1 MCGIV
6 GIAAL
11 SPKGTSHFHL
21 ISQAVQTLRHRGPDL
36 YSTYQNSKVV
46 LGHTRLSIIDTSTAA
61 AQPFTDSSKR
71 YTLVF
76 NGEIYNFREIQ
87 QELGIDKSFYRS
99 NGDTEVLLYAYIQWG
114 AEMLQKLN
122 GFFALAI
129 YDNQEETLFIARDRM
144 GIKPLLVYQDDE
156 KLIFASEMKA
166 LLAFNPEVSGQ
177 AFPLQLDTVS
187 LFNYLEFNYIPPPHS
202 IFQNVRK
209 LRPGDYLIVRLK
221 EKKAPILQKSWYQ
234 IPFNAW
240 LQKTPLTYE
249 DAQKTFLQLLEDSV
263 RMRLVADVPLG
274 AFLSGG
280 IDSSVIV
287 ALASNHT
294 QKLNTFSIG
303 FEDQPHFDET
313 SYAELVASKYRTNH
327 TVFRLTNEE
336 LFANLQTVLDYIDE
350 PFADSSALA
359 VNILSMHT
367 RKYAKVAL
375 SGDGG
380 DELLAGYNKH
390 AAEFR
395 AREKGFLSGL
405 VKMGS
410 PFWRMMPKG
419 RHSKSSN
426 LARQLDR
433 FAKGM
438 KAGNKERYWQWAQWL
453 PTEKALQYM
462 AVDFDKAEY
471 EKRKQDIL
479 QYISA
484 RGGDFN
490 EVLYTDMHL
499 VLQGDM
505 LHKVDSM
512 SMCQSLE
519 VRTPFL
525 DHRLVEFAFSLPAS
539 YKINK
544 QLKKRILQDTCRH
557 LLPKA
562 LYNRPKQ
569 GFEVPLLQWFRTD
582 MHQQTFKEL
591 FGRDF
596 IEHQGIF
603 HFEAIQNL
611 LQKIHSSNPEDSA
624 ITLWK
629 LLVFQNWWGK
639 RIR

>member
-11 SPKGTSHFHL
+11 SSKSKLYLSQIP
-21 ISQAVQTLRHRGPDL
+21 QAVQTLRRRGPDFCDV
-36 YSTYQNSKVV
+36 YQHQNVA
-46 LGHTRLSIIDTSTAA
+46 LGHTRLSIIDTSSAA
-61 AQPFTDSSKR
+61 SQPFTDTSGR
-71 YTLVF
+71 YTMVF

-87 QELGIDKSFYRS
+87 KELGIDQSLYKSTS
-99 NGDTEVLLYAYIQWG
+99 DTEVLLYAYIQWG

-129 YDNQEETLFIARDRM
+129 YDNKAETLFIARDRM
-144 GIKPLLVYQDDE
+144 GIKPLLVYQDED

-166 LLAFNPEVSGQ
+166 LLGFQLS
-177 AFPLQLDTVS
+177 LQLDTVS
-187 LFNYLEFNYIPPPHS
+187 LFNYLEFNYIPPPYS
-202 IFQNVRK
+202 IYQNVRK
-209 LRPGDYLIVRLK
+209 LHPGDCILVDLK
-221 EKKAPILQKSWYQ
+221 EKTQPVLQKTWYQ
-234 IPFNAW
+234 IPFNSW
-240 LQKTPLTYE
+240 LQKNPPSYE
-249 DAQKTFLQLLEDSV
+249 DAQTHFLQLLEESV
-263 RMRLVADVPLG
+263 RLRLVADVPLG

-287 ALASNHT
+287 ALASKYAN
-294 QKLNTFSIG
+294 KLNTFSIG

-313 SYAELVASKYRTNH
+313 PYAELVASKYGTNH

-395 AREKGFLSGL
+395 ARKRGFLSSL
-405 VKMGS
+405 VKIGS
-410 PFWRMMPKG
+410 PFWRILPKG

-462 AVDFDKAEY
+462 SADFDFNEY
-471 EKRKQDIL
+471 ERRKQEIL
-479 QYISA
+479 QYIA
-484 RGGDFN
+484 AKGGNFN

-525 DHRLVEFAFSLPAS
+525 DHRLVEFAFSLPTE
-539 YKINK
+539 YKINS
-544 QLKKRILQDTCRH
+544 QMKKRILQDACRH
-557 LLPKA
+557 LLPNE

-569 GFEVPLLQWFRTD
+569 GFEIPLLQWFRTD

-591 FGRDF
+591 FSREF

-603 HFEAIQNL
+603 HFEAIERL
-611 LQKIHSSNPEDSA
+611 LKRIHSTNPEDSA

-629 LLVFQNWWGK
+629 LLVFQNWWQK
-639 RIR
+639 NS

>member
-6 GIAAL
+6 GIVAL
-11 SPKGTSHFHL
+11 TPKKEHL
-21 ISQAVQTLRHRGPDL
+21 FDPISEAVQALEQRGPDL
-36 YSTYQNSKVV
+36 SGIYRHHNVA
-46 LGHTRLSIIDTSTAA
+46 LGHTRLSVIDTSDAA
-61 AQPFTDSSKR
+61 SQPFTDASKR
-71 YTLVF
+71 YTIVF
-76 NGEIYNFREIQ
+76 NGEIFNFREVQ
-87 QELGIDKSFYRS
+87 KSLNLPASHYQS
-99 NGDTEVLLYAYIQWG
+99 SGDTEVLLYAYIHWG
-114 AEMLQKLN
+114 VEMLQKLN

-156 KLIFASEMKA
+156 KLIFSSEMKA
-166 LLAFNPEVSGQ
+166 LLAFPI
-177 AFPLQLDTVS
+177 PRQLDKVS
-187 LFNYLEFNYIPPPHS
+187 LFNYLEFNYIPPPHA
-202 IFQNVRK
+202 IFHRVRK
-209 LRPGDYLIVRLK
+209 LRPGDYLMIRLK
-221 EKKAPILQKSWYQ
+221 EKKEKILQKTWYR

-240 LQKTPLTYE
+240 LQKNPPSYE
-249 DAQKTFLQLLEDSV
+249 DAQKQLLQLLEDSV
-263 RMRLVADVPLG
+263 QLRMIADVPLG

-287 ALASNHT
+287 ALASQYT

-313 SYAELVASKYRTNH
+313 NYAELVAAKYKTNH

-367 RKYAKVAL
+367 RKYATVAL

-390 AAEFR
+390 AAEHR
-395 AREKGFLSGL
+395 ARERGFISSL
-405 VKMGS
+405 VKIGS
-410 PFWRMMPKG
+410 PFWRLMPKG

-433 FAKGM
+433 FATGI

-453 PTEKALQYM
+453 STEKALQYM
-462 AVDFDKAEY
+462 AADFDHIEY
-471 EKRKQDIL
+471 ENRKQEVL
-479 QYISA
+479 QFIA
-484 RGGDFN
+484 VKDGDFN

-525 DHRLVEFAFSLPAS
+525 DPRLVEFAFSLPSS
-539 YKINK
+539 YKINAK
-544 QLKKRILQDTCRH
+544 MKKRILQDASRH
-557 LLPKA
+557 LLPSE

-591 FGRDF
+591 FGREF

-603 HFEAIQNL
+603 HFEAIDQL
-611 LQKIHSSNPEDSA
+611 LKQIHSTNPEDSA

-629 LLVFQNWWGK
+629 LLVFQNWWK
-639 RIR
+639 RYWLPH

>member
-11 SPKGTSHFHL
+11 KLKNKHQL
-21 ISQAVQTLRHRGPDL
+21 DYIEEAVQSLSQRGPDD
-36 YSTYQNSKVV
+36 SGIYQHNNVT
-46 LGHTRLSIIDTSTAA
+46 LGHTRLSVIDTSNAA
-61 AQPFTDSSKR
+61 SQPFTDPSGR
-71 YTLVF
+71 YTIVF
-76 NGEIYNFREIQ
+76 NGEIYNFQEIKTTLNLLDNHYQ
-87 QELGIDKSFYRS
+87 ST
-99 NGDTEVLLYAYIQWG
+99 GDTEVLLYAYIRWG
-114 AEMLQKLN
+114 TSMLQKLN
-122 GFFALAI
+122 GFFAFAI
-129 YDNQEETLFIARDRM
+129 YDNQEESLFISRDRM
-144 GIKPLLVYQDDE
+144 GIKPLLVYQDEE
-156 KLIFASEMKA
+156 KFIFGSEMKA
-166 LLAFNPEVSGQ
+166 LLAFNLPCNI
-177 AFPLQLDTVS
+177 DKTS

-202 IFQNVRK
+202 IFEKIHK
-209 LRPGDYLIVRLK
+209 LRPGDYILIHLK
-221 EKKAPILQKSWYQ
+221 EKEKQVLQKTWYT
-234 IPFNAW
+234 IPFNTW
-240 LQKTPLTYE
+240 RQKNPPSYE
-249 DAQKTFLQLLEDSV
+249 DAQKKLLQLLDDSV
-263 RMRLVADVPLG
+263 RLRLVSDVPLG

-287 ALASNHT
+287 ALASQYT
-294 QKLNTFSIG
+294 KKLNTFSIG

-313 SYAELVASKYRTNH
+313 HYAELVAEKYQTNH

-336 LFANLQTVLDYIDE
+336 LFANLQSVLDYMDE

-395 AREKGFLSGL
+395 ARQSGFLAGL
-405 VKMGS
+405 VKLGS
-410 PFWRMMPKG
+410 PLWRMMPKG

-453 PTEKALQYM
+453 STEKSLQYM
-462 AVDFDKAEY
+462 AADFDKTEY
-471 EKRKQDIL
+471 QKRKEDVL
-479 QYISA
+479 QFISA
-484 RGGDFN
+484 KGGDFN

-505 LHKVDSM
+505 LKKVDSM

-525 DHRLVEFAFSLPAS
+525 DHRLVEFAFSLPTS
-539 YKINK
+539 YKINSK
-544 QLKKRILQDTCRH
+544 IKKRILQDASRS
-557 LLPKA
+557 LLPKE

-569 GFEVPLLQWFRTD
+569 GFEIPLLQWFRTD
-582 MHQQTFKEL
+582 MHQATFKEL

-596 IEHQGIF
+596 IEHQGLF
-603 HFEAIQNL
+603 HFEALQNL
-611 LQKIHSSNPEDSA
+611 LQKIHSPNPEDAA

-629 LLVFQNWWGK
+629 LLVFQNWWKKSGH
-639 RIR
+639 

>member
-11 SPKGTSHFHL
+11 TPQNKDFFDS
-21 ISQAVQTLRHRGPDL
+21 ISRAVQKLKQRGPDG
-36 YSTYQNSKVV
+36 SGTYTHHQVT
-46 LGHTRLSIIDTSTAA
+46 LGHTRLSIIDTSNAA
-61 AQPFTDSSKR
+61 AQPFFDISNR
-71 YTLVF
+71 YVLVF
-76 NGEIYNFREIQ
+76 NGEIYNFQSIK
-87 QELGIDKSFYRS
+87 QELDLPSNQYKSE
-99 NGDTEVLLYAYIQWG
+99 GDTEVLLQAYIHWG
-114 AEMLQKLN
+114 AAMLSKLN

-129 YDNQEETLFIARDRM
+129 YDTQAKTLFIARDRM
-144 GIKPLLVYQDDE
+144 GIKPLLIYQDEE
-156 KLIFASEMKA
+156 KLCFASEMKA
-166 LLAFNPEVSGQ
+166 LLSLGIPKN
-177 AFPLQLDTVS
+177 LDTVS
-187 LFNYLEFNYIPPPHS
+187 LFNYLEFNYVPSPHS
-202 IFQNVRK
+202 IFQNVRQ
-209 LRPGDYLIVRLK
+209 LRAGDYLMLHLK
-221 EKKAPILQKSWYQ
+221 KGEIQVTQKTWYQ
-234 IPFNAW
+234 IPSNGW
-240 LQKTPLTYE
+240 LQKNPPSYQE
-249 DAQKTFLQLLEDSV
+249 AQKHFLQLLEESV
-263 RMRLVADVPLG
+263 RLRMIADVPLG

-287 ALASNHT
+287 ALASKFT
-294 QKLNTFSIG
+294 KKLNTFSIG

-313 SYAELVASKYRTNH
+313 HYAELVAEKFSTNH
-327 TVFRLTNEE
+327 TVFRLSNEE

-350 PFADSSALA
+350 PFADSSSLA

-395 AREKGFLSGL
+395 ARNSGFLAGL
-405 VKMGS
+405 VRMGS
-410 PFWRMMPKG
+410 PLWSLLPKG

-438 KAGNKERYWQWAQWL
+438 KAGNKERYWRWAQWL
-453 PTEKALQYM
+453 STEKSLELM
-462 AVDFDKAEY
+462 AADFDQLEY
-471 EKRKQDIL
+471 AKRKAAIL
-479 QYISA
+479 QFINA
-484 RGGDFN
+484 KRGDFN

-505 LHKVDSM
+505 LKKVDNM

-544 QLKKRILQDTCRH
+544 KIKKRILQDSTRKI
-557 LLPKA
+557 LPVE

-569 GFEVPLLQWFRTD
+569 GFEIPLLQWFRTD
-582 MHQQTFKEL
+582 RHQAIFKEI
-591 FGRDF
+591 FDRDF
-596 IEHQGIF
+596 IHHQGIF
-603 HFEAIQNL
+603 HFEAIESL
-611 LQKIHSSNPEDSA
+611 RQKIHSPNPGDAA

-629 LLVFQNWWGK
+629 LLVFQNWW
-639 RIR
+639 RQWME

>member
-6 GIAAL
+6 GIATL
-11 SPKGTSHFHL
+11 SPKETPHFPL
-21 ISQAVQTLRHRGPDL
+21 ISQAVQTLKRRGPDFCDI
-36 YSTYQNSKVV
+36 YQGKKVA

-61 AQPFTDSSKR
+61 SQPFTDSSKR

-76 NGEIYNFREIQ
+76 NGEIYNFRKIQ
-87 QELGIDKSFYRS
+87 AELGIDKSLYRS
-99 NGDTEVLLYAYIQWG
+99 NSDTEVLLYAYIQWG
-114 AEMLQKLN
+114 VEMLQKLN

-129 YDNQEETLFIARDRM
+129 YDSQEETLFIARDRI
-144 GIKPLLVYQDDE
+144 GIKPLLVYQDEE

-166 LLAFNPEVSGQ
+166 LLAFNAPKE
-177 AFPLQLDTVS
+177 LDTVS

-209 LRPGDYLIVRLK
+209 LHPGDYLMIRLK
-221 EKKAPILQKSWYQ
+221 EEKPNPVLQKSWYK
-234 IPFNAW
+234 IPFNTW
-240 LQKTPLTYE
+240 QKKSPLTYK
-249 DAQKTFLQLLEDSV
+249 DAQTKLLELLEDSV
-263 RMRLVADVPLG
+263 QLRLVADVPLG

-287 ALASNHT
+287 ALASKYT
-294 QKLNTFSIG
+294 KKLNTFSIG

-313 SYAELVASKYRTNH
+313 SYAELVASKYSTNH

-375 SGDGG
+375 SGDGA
-380 DELLAGYNKH
+380 DELVAGYNKH
-390 AAEFR
+390 AAEYR
-395 AREKGFLSGL
+395 AREKGFLSNL
-405 VKMGS
+405 VRIGS
-410 PFWRMMPKG
+410 PLWKLMPKG

-462 AVDFDKAEY
+462 AADFDFNEY
-471 EKRKQDIL
+471 EKRKQDTL
-479 QYISA
+479 QYIA
-484 RGGDFN
+484 PKGGDFN

-525 DHRLVEFAFSLPAS
+525 DHRLVEFAFSLPTE
-539 YKINK
+539 YKINSK
-544 QLKKRILQDTCRH
+544 LKKRILQDACRH
-557 LLPKA
+557 LLPKE

-591 FGRDF
+591 FGREF

-629 LLVFQNWWGK
+629 LLVFQNWWRK
-639 RIR
+639 HIV